1 VRVYAAGDGW
11 RMVSR
16 RQFARDV
23 VISGFARSD
32 VGRRLNR
39 GSLNL
44 TLDACLAAIADAGLT
59 PGDIDGLVTWPGE
72 FSSGMAG
79 FGNPGVTAIQDALRL
94 NLEWYV
100 TGASEGFNVLG
111 SFIEGCMAV
120 ATGLARHVL
129 VYRTVTEATAQ
140 GAGRRAASVGGSSER
155 VDGWTQWLAPYG
167 AVSPANWAALHAQ
180 RHFHAYGTTE
190 QQLGAIAVQQRRHAS
205 LNPAAIYREPMSL
218 DDYLAARIISSPL
231 RLYDCDVPADGSHAF
246 VLSHIDYA
254 GDAPHAVQIE
264 AASASRYG
272 AGSWVFRD
280 DMTTMA
286 AHDAASRLWQETD
299 LRPKDVDLAQLYD
312 GFSIFTLLWLEAL
325 GFCEPGE
332 AGPFVEG
339 GQRIAIGG
347 DLPLNTAGGQLSEGR
362 YLAWGLLYEACMQLR
377 RAAGTRQVANAN
389 VTVVAGGGG
398 NVAQALLL
406 TRRN

>member
-1 VRVYAAGDGW
+1 
-11 RMVSR
+11 VSR
-16 RQFARDV
+16 RQFPRDV

-39 GSLNL
+39 TALDL

-59 PGDIDGLVTWPGE
+59 PADIGGLVTWPGE
-72 FSSGMAG
+72 LSGGMGG
-79 FGNPGVTAIQDALRL
+79 FGNPGVNAIQDALRL
-94 NLEWYV
+94 NLDWYV

-120 ATGLARHVL
+120 ATGVARHVL

-140 GAGRRAASVGGSSER
+140 GAGRRAASVGASSER
-155 VDGWTQWLAPYG
+155 VGGWSQWLAPYG

-180 RHFHAYGTTE
+180 RHFHTYGTTE
-190 QQLGAIAVQQRRHAS
+190 QQLGAIAVQQRRHAG

-218 DDYLAARIISSPL
+218 DDYLAARVISSPL
-231 RLYDCDVPADGSHAF
+231 RLYDCDIPADGSHAF
-246 VLSHIDYA
+246 VLSHVDYA
-254 GDAPHAVQIE
+254 EDAPGPVRIDAV
-264 AASASRYG
+264 SASRYG

-299 LRPKDVDLAQLYD
+299 LHPKDVDLAQLYD
-312 GFSIFTLLWLEAL
+312 GFSIFTLLWIEAL
-325 GFCEPGE
+325 GFCERGE
-332 AGPFVEG
+332 AGGFVEG
-339 GQRIAIGG
+339 GHRIALDG

-362 YLAWGLLYEACMQLR
+362 YLAWGLLYEACVQLR
-377 RAAGTRQVANAN
+377 RTAGDRQVADAN
-389 VTVVAGGGG
+389 VALVAGGGG
-398 NVAQALLL
+398 NVAQTLLL